1 LFNKNTILIKQK
13 LSDMIKDMPEGSRI
27 PSERDL
33 VNRFDGSRM
42 TIRKSIDELVK
53 ERRLYRING
62 SGTFVAKDG
71 HRKYLNNLV
80 GFSKEV
86 IEQGGIPTHKVI
98 KLKNLKADAKLAS
111 KLEIEVGD
119 PVAYVVRVHERDGDP
134 VLLDYAYFNKTIT
147 ENLTKKLCERSL
159 YKYFEEKLGLKIT
172 TSIQEFF
179 AEIVSDEVRKL
190 LNIEPGTP
198 IIKIENITFLDD
210 GSVLEY
216 TIGYRNPLKYR
227 QITIANK

>member
-1 LFNKNTILIKQK
+1 
-13 LSDMIKDMPEGSRI
+13 
-27 PSERDL
+27 
-33 VNRFDGSRM
+33 M

-62 SGTFVAKDG
+62 SGTFVAKGG

-86 IEQGGIPTHKVI
+86 LEQGGIPSHRVI
-98 KLKNLKADAKLAS
+98 KLKSLKADAKLAA
-111 KLEIEVGD
+111 KLEISVGD
-119 PVAYVVRVHERDGDP
+119 PVDHVVRVHERDGEP
-134 VLLDYAYFNKTIT
+134 VLVDYAYFNTKVTKK
-147 ENLTKKLCERSL
+147 LTKKLCEGSL

-179 AEIVSDEVRKL
+179 AEIVSEEIIKL
-190 LNIEPGTP
+190 LSIEPHTP
-198 IIKIENITFLDD
+198 IIKLENITFLDN

-216 TIGYRNPLKYR
+216 TIGYRNPHKYR

>member
-1 LFNKNTILIKQK
+1 
-13 LSDMIKDMPEGSRI
+13 MIKDMPEGSRI

-216 TIGYRNPLKYR
+216 TIGYRNPNKYR